1 MEFTTHKKVEAEKN
15 REKDGKVL
23 YKLMS
28 NAIYGKTIENFRS
41 RINVKLENN
50 KKDFKMYIK
59 TKLYATQYI
68 WLEISYNTK
77 NKSCIK
83 V

>member
-1 MEFTTHKKVEAEKN
+1 MKFTTHKKVEAEKN
-15 REKDGKVL
+15 RDKDGKVL

-28 NAIYGKTIENFRS
+28 NAINGKTIENFRS

-59 TKLYATQYI
+59 TKLYAT
-68 WLEISYNTK
+68 
-77 NKSCIK
+77 
-83 V
+83 